1 MKMKINKNSNAFS
14 PSVGLVFNK
23 FLQSKDFLSPRGKM
37 LLEKETVDI
46 LSQCLPPNFSGGV
59 EGVRT
64 TNLVVGYVQSGKTLS
79 FTALSALAKDNGYR
93 IIIYF
98 AGVTNNLLE
107 QTKQRLRKDLDFPGI
122 KIYNPSDAVFRNS
135 FSRVMSMDDSLILL
149 PILKHRKY
157 ISDLALFFKRQNLDG
172 LGILIIDDE
181 ADQASLN
188 TQAKKR
194 SEISKTYESIEKLR
208 SSIGTHS
215 YLQYTATPQAPL
227 LIDIMD
233 NLSPNKHYVLEAGE
247 GYTGGLVFFKDRYN
261 DLIISI
267 PSDEVF
273 HEKVNDLTEPPQSL
287 ISSLMSHLLSVSI
300 IVKHLR
306 KEHFLSMMIHAS
318 AKKDVHEKFYLWVN
332 RIIEGWWNMLKCYSI
347 DDFSIIALK
356 REFEG
361 SYNNLARTWSSTED
375 FPSFESAFSEVENII
390 ADTAVV
396 SLNSDC
402 TNSSIDWRNS
412 SSFIL
417 VGGEMLGRG
426 FTVEKLATTY
436 MSRYSLGKSQADTMQ
451 QRCRFF
457 GYKENYIDVCRVYL
471 PESVVKQ
478 YVDYIEHEEEMRDWL
493 KEEDTL
499 EGVHHQFVLSP
510 SMNPTRKNILA
521 NDIKRLDL
529 KLWKRWEYLDPIDN
543 SFEVRAFLQKYQD
556 KMVLWKDY
564 GTEMNNHRWV
574 DIPAKDVIDLLYHYQ
589 CSDHALNMERQA
601 IMRLLGGISS
611 EDEDTPLCL
620 IEMGFCGS
628 ARKRSCENGKINQ
641 LFVGHSNIYPGDSK
655 IKVEDKICLQIHRVK
670 PEGEGERYMLAF
682 YFPPELSKDFVGVV
696 ESV

>member
-1 MKMKINKNSNAFS
+1 MKMIINKNSNIFS
-14 PSVGLVFNK
+14 PSIGWVFNT
-23 FLQSKDFLSPRGKM
+23 FLQSKDFLSQRGKA

-46 LSQCLPPNFSGGV
+46 LSQCLPPNFSGV
-59 EGVRT
+59 ERTRT

-107 QTKQRLRKDLDFPGI
+107 QTTQRLRKDLDFPGI
-122 KIYNPSDAVFRNS
+122 KIYNPSDTVFRDS
-135 FSRVMSMDDSLILL
+135 FSRVMSVEDNLILL

-157 ISDLALFFKRQNLDG
+157 ISDLASFFKGKSLDG

-194 SEISKTYESIEKLR
+194 SEISKTYESIEELR

-233 NLSPNKHYVLEAGE
+233 NLSPNKHYVLKAGE
-247 GYTGGLVFFKDRYN
+247 GYTGGLVFFKDRYD
-261 DLIISI
+261 DLIVAI

-287 ISSLMSHLLSVSI
+287 TNSLMSHLMSVSI
-300 IVKHLR
+300 IVKHLK
-306 KEHFLSMMIHAS
+306 KERFLSMMIHAS

-332 RIIEGWWNMLKCYSI
+332 QIIEGWWDMLKRYSL
-347 DDFSIIALK
+347 DDISIISLK
-356 REFEG
+356 RDFEV
-361 SYNNLARTWSSTED
+361 SYENLASTWSGSEELPT
-375 FPSFESAFSEVENII
+375 FESAFSEIENII
-390 ADTAVV
+390 ADTAIV
-396 SLNSDC
+396 SLNSD
-402 TNSSIDWRNS
+402 SPDSPIDWSNS

-471 PESVVKQ
+471 PETVVEQ
-478 YVDYIEHEEEMRDWL
+478 YVDYIDHEEEMRGWL
-493 KEEDTL
+493 KKEDTL

-510 SMNPTRKNILA
+510 TMNPTRKNILA

-529 KLWKRWEYLDPIDN
+529 NHWKRWEYLDPID
-543 SFEVRAFLQKYQD
+543 SSLEVQAFLQKHQGN
-556 KMVLWKDY
+556 MVLWEDY
-564 GTEMNNHRWV
+564 GTAMNNHRWV
-574 DIPAKDVIDLLYHYQ
+574 NIPAKDVIDLLYHYQ
-589 CSDHALNMERQA
+589 CSTRALNMERQA
-601 IMRLLGGISS
+601 IMRLLGGVVS
-611 EDEDTPLCL
+611 EDEDIPLCL

-641 LFVGHSNIYPGDSK
+641 LFVGHSNIYPGDSE

-670 PEGEGERYMLAF
+670 PEGEDERYMLAF
-682 YFPPELSKDFVGVV
+682 YFPQALSKGFVGVV